1 MTSRKILAE
10 LIKYISG
17 SNSLEELEEW
27 IVSHLQE
34 ALDSKDEKL
43 ISLIDEVDALLM
55 RLRDGEIPELDFI
68 DSLDGLVLFRET
80 ISTSFSVLKDSES
93 DRWDIGVTDGD
104 TIQKVVTFNE
114 LISEVRPQRVVF
126 G

>member
-80 ISTSFSVLKDSES
+80 ISTSFSVSKDSES